1 MQTNLRNQSIHA
13 SLWAL
18 ALPVMMSNVSVPL
31 LGLVDTAILGH
42 LSDSRYL
49 AAVAMGSSLLVMV
62 LWSFSFLRMGTTALI
77 ARHYNQA
84 IEISGILQSA
94 LLLAVMVGGFLIA
107 TAPWLIHFMLEL
119 IGATADITSLAEEY
133 LTIRFYFAP
142 VTLLNYVIIGYFIGK
157 GLTRINLVLL
167 VSTNLLNGL
176 LNYIFVYKLNWFSA
190 GVAWGSNFAELFQL
204 ILGLFFI
211 KGTIYGS
218 IIQTK
223 AWPNMRQRF
232 KQFIHINI
240 QLFIRTFL
248 LLFAFAFFMAQGA
261 QHSAA
266 LLSANAILINLLMF
280 MSNAL
285 DGFAVASE
293 SMVGQSIANK
303 KFNRLKPIIK
313 ASGLW
318 ALITAILFTVIL
330 ALSSSS
336 IFTLL
341 TSQQNVLE
349 LLQLL
354 SLWLIFLPLAGFSS
368 YWLDGIYVG
377 LASVTEM
384 KNSLVFAVLCV
395 FLPFTYLFAFWEY
408 HGLWLAMYGLLI
420 ARAIW
425 LLWQL
430 PSQLLKYADK
440 C

>member
-1 MQTNLRNQSIHA
+1 
-13 SLWAL
+13 
-18 ALPVMMSNVSVPL
+18 MMSNVSVPL

-84 IEISGILQSA
+84 IEVSGILQSA

-176 LNYIFVYKLNWFSA
+176 LNYLFVYKLNWFSA

>member
-1 MQTNLRNQSIHA
+1 
-13 SLWAL
+13 
-18 ALPVMMSNVSVPL
+18 
-31 LGLVDTAILGH
+31 
-42 LSDSRYL
+42 
-49 AAVAMGSSLLVMV
+49 
-62 LWSFSFLRMGTTALI
+62 
-77 ARHYNQA
+77 
-84 IEISGILQSA
+84 
-94 LLLAVMVGGFLIA
+94 
-107 TAPWLIHFMLEL
+107 
-119 IGATADITSLAEEY
+119 
-133 LTIRFYFAP
+133 
-142 VTLLNYVIIGYFIGK
+142 
-157 GLTRINLVLL
+157 
-167 VSTNLLNGL
+167 
-176 LNYIFVYKLNWFSA
+176 
-190 GVAWGSNFAELFQL
+190 
-204 ILGLFFI
+204 
-211 KGTIYGS
+211 
-218 IIQTK
+218 
-223 AWPNMRQRF
+223 
-232 KQFIHINI
+232 
-240 QLFIRTFL
+240 
-248 LLFAFAFFMAQGA
+248 MAQGA